1 MRELIRDVAE
11 VTSNLVTLNL
21 LDRGDVV
28 TKISLNSKT
37 KKNQMAVTVYV
48 DNQEIL
54 CLCLELFQELRAK
67 NGHPMG
73 VLENDLCSKL
83 TVEFYEQ

>member
-1 MRELIRDVAE
+1 MEETRMRELIRDVAE

-21 LDRGDVV
+21 LDRGD
-28 TKISLNSKT
+28 
-37 KKNQMAVTVYV
+37 VYV